1 MNPLLDKIFSM
12 WVEHSIPLEKA
23 LDDCLLAWRTFE
35 FSSRQLPGGQPCH
48 RCGGT
53 TALAPLKVTSTLR
66 GDR

>member
-35 FSSRQLPGGQPCH
+35 FSSRQLPGG
-48 RCGGT
+48 
-53 TALAPLKVTSTLR
+53 
-66 GDR
+66 